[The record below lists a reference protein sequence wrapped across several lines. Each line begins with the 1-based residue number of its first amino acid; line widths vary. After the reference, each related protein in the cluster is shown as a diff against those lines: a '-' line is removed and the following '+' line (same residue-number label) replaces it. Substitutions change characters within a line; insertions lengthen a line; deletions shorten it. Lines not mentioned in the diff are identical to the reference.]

1 MECERCPICCCIP
14 DGIGEPVVMVIAT
27 NITSLTRFVS
37 QATEWLPCGSSK
49 MEAFR
54 ERLRKGR
61 LNVDDRM
68 PGRCSY

>member
-1 MECERCPICCCIP
+1 MECERCPICCRIP
-14 DGIGEPVVMVIAT
+14 DGIGKPVVMVIAT

-37 QATEWLPCGSSK
+37 QATEWLPACGSK
-49 MEAFR
+49 MEVFR
-54 ERLRKGR
+54 ERLRKSR